1 MITRIELDKIAVAL
15 DHISKIYFDYEA
27 EKKAALN
34 TYRMGA
40 LESAIKDAEGK
51 ARASVSAYVNSIHA
65 NIDKLIAAVEK
76 DNDYDISSNAV
87 ADAARLLSAP
97 GVSAKAAEK
106 VISKFRGNQVA
117 LSLLHAS
124 ASEDVKPLITPWMFD
139 NVGELT
145 KIKHLADEL
154 SYDSMGN
161 YPSIVSAIRDKV
173 WKFAELQGVEMG
185 SLSDALEEMKMRNI
199 CSLMGLDYDSVKNNF

>member
-1 MITRIELDKIAVAL
+1 MVTRIELDNIAVEL
-15 DHISKIYFDYEA
+15 GHISKIYFDYEA

-34 TYRMGA
+34 TYKMGA
-40 LESAIKDAEGK
+40 LESAIKEAEEK
-51 ARASVSAYVNSIHA
+51 ARASVSVCVNSIYV
-65 NIDKLIAAVEK
+65 NIDKLIAAVENN
-76 DNDYDISSNAV
+76 NDYDISSNAV

-97 GVSAKAAEK
+97 GVSARAAEK
-106 VISKFRGNQVA
+106 VISKFKGNQVA

-154 SYDSMGN
+154 SYNSMGS
-161 YPSIVSAIRDKV
+161 YPSIVSAIRDTV

-199 CSLMGLDYDSVKNNF
+199 CGLMGVDYDKTFNN